1 MNSLT
6 PITMTSSRGTGMLPS
21 YVMTNEEKSLLKRQA
36 HFAKDENGETFLV
49 LPPLPIR
56 PGNRGETGRS
66 AGLLAINEWDS
77 KERKQKDV
85 ILCDGDAIT
94 GVPSFIAFSMN
105 VAAIAKK
112 GHTFPDFNTGE
123 VKQGSLFNGEADGT
137 GDEVGGGVAEMS
149 EEDKAACGVTD

>member
-6 PITMTSSRGTGMLPS
+6 PITMTSSKSTGMLPS
-21 YVMTNEEKSLLKRQA
+21 YVMTNEEKALLRSQA
-36 HFAKDENGETFLV
+36 HFAKDEDGQTFLV

-77 KERKQKDV
+77 KEKKQKDV

-112 GHTFPDFNTGE
+112 GHTFPAFGE
-123 VKQGSLFNGEADGT
+123 PQQPRTDEADGV

-149 EEDKAACGVTD
+149 DEDKAACGVTD

>member
-1 MNSLT
+1 
-6 PITMTSSRGTGMLPS
+6 
-21 YVMTNEEKSLLKRQA
+21 
-36 HFAKDENGETFLV
+36 
-49 LPPLPIR
+49 
-56 PGNRGETGRS
+56 
-66 AGLLAINEWDS
+66 
-77 KERKQKDV
+77 
-85 ILCDGDAIT
+85 
-94 GVPSFIAFSMN
+94 MN